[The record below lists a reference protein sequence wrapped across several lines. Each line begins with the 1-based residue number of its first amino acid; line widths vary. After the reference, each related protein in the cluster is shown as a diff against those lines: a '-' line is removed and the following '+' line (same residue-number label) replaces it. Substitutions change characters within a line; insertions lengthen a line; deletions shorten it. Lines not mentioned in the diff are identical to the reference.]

1 MMRRKGL
8 EAQVE
13 ELHLEYEDQVNNIL
27 QHRQD
32 ANGDGY
38 LTPREYLQD
47 EL

>member
-1 MMRRKGL
+1 MMRRKGV

-13 ELHLEYEDQVNNIL
+13 ELHLEYEDQVENIL
-27 QHRQD
+27 NRQD
-32 ANGDGY
+32 MNGDGY